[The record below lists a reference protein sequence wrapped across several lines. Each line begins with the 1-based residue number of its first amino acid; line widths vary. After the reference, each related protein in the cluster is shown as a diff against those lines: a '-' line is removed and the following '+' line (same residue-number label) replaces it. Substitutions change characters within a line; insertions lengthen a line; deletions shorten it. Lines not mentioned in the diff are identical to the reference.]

1 MFDTSLSQRSSLK
14 HEFELLLDAII
25 QRSDGILLTEHLFD
39 HAFKMLEKYPF
50 LHEVYTLVYRG
61 SSYITYNFFTICAI
75 YHQDF
80 PSVVDKFKG
89 LHRPFRPMI
98 DVLMSEDIPRARM
111 LLSYGFEIVI
121 DGEYCI
127 RDKHDELFNYGE
139 LDLIDVIIEHNK
151 EESIRFIKDVVSK
164 EALFERDLLCE
175 KHKILP
181 WVRLCLGQMTM

>member
-1 MFDTSLSQRSSLK
+1 MFDTSLSQRSSIK
-14 HEFELLLDAII
+14 HEYSLLLGAII
-25 QRSDGILLTEHLFD
+25 QRSKGILLIDNLFEQ
-39 HAFKMLEKYPF
+39 AFKMIEKYPF
-50 LHEVYTLVYRG
+50 LREVDTLIYRG

-80 PSVVDKFKG
+80 PSVVDKFEG

-98 DVLMSEDIPRARM
+98 DVLLSEDIQRARM

-139 LDLIDVIIEHNK
+139 LDLIDVLIEHK
-151 EESIRFIKDVVSK
+151 KQESIRFIKDVVSK
-164 EALFERDLLCE
+164 EILLKRDEMACYG
-175 KHKILP
+175 KYKYCDISKILP
-181 WVRLCLGQMTM
+181 